1 MSAQDTEQ
9 VVRLLEQAG
18 VDALAAQMVGVTI
31 ELVDQDGTVWLYR
44 WTPMPGAKPP
54 RVIGPVARFV
64 Q

>member
-18 VDALAAQMVGVTI
+18 VDALAAQMVAVTI
-31 ELVDQDGTVWLYR
+31 ELVDQDGTAWIYR
-44 WTPMPGAKPP
+44 WTPMPGATPP
-54 RVIGPVARFV
+54 KVIGPVARFV

>member
-18 VDALAAQMVGVTI
+18 VDALAAQMVAVTI

-44 WTPMPGAKPP
+44 WVPMPGAKPP